1 MIITVFRSR
10 LLADVREEYLALAE
24 RMSKLAATM
33 PGYISHK
40 GFFADDGERVTIVE
54 FESREAVQAWRL
66 HPEHVEAQR
75 QGRLR
80 FYSQYQITTCEVL
93 HQSAFAREQAA

>member
-1 MIITVFRSR
+1 MT
-10 LLADVREEYLALAE
+10 
-24 RMSKLAATM
+24 KLAVAM
-33 PGYISHK
+33 PSYISHK

-54 FESREAVQAWRL
+54 FESRETLRAWRL

-80 FYSQYQITTCEVL
+80 FYSEYKVTTCEVL
-93 HQSAFAREQAA
+93 YQSAFTRENAT